1 MSKKKK
7 IMKTVFSVL
16 AVILAVVI
24 VIAAVLFFPLTGK
37 KHVEVWSSGQEFDIS
52 TIQTVEKDPNEDFKI
67 LVFVDT
73 QLWMDPSDNNA
84 CYEQMRALA
93 EKTQPDMLAT
103 VGDNISGVTSRFLLK
118 DFIEVMDSFELPWT
132 VVFGNHDDEIPM
144 TTLNWQGDQYMES
157 EYCLFQKGPSNL
169 YGCGNYAVNIT
180 ENGSPVYTLFM
191 FDNGRYT
198 EYDDGSTKE
207 IYMGYEQI
215 AWYEWN
221 VKGIAAAAG
230 KTVPSMVFSHF
241 AQPEFKEALEQY
253 AVYHEA
259 DGSYTVPEAYGFGSC
274 DYLPGCA
281 PVKSGFFD
289 KCRELGTTHMI
300 CGHDHENN
308 AVITYEG
315 VTMAYGMKTGPSPAP
330 WNFAEETGGTLV
342 TIHTEGSNAAASVEH
357 VVL

>member
-1 MSKKKK
+1 MALSGRKK
-7 IMKTVFSVL
+7 IIIGVVAAL
-16 AVILAVVI
+16 LVVI
-24 VIAAVLFFPLTGK
+24 IVLVLSLFIPRTGEK
-37 KHVEVWSSGQEFDIS
+37 RVDVWGVDSEFSIENVQSLEAGDE
-52 TIQTVEKDPNEDFKI
+52 QFKI
-67 LVFVDT
+67 LMFTDL
-73 QLWMDPSDNNA
+73 QLWSNLGDNNETFDLMDELVA
-84 CYEQMRALA
+84 RV
-93 EKTQPDMLAT
+93 QPDMIVLP
-103 VGDNISGVTSRFLLK
+103 GDNVSGLTTDILLK
-118 DFIEVMDSFELPWT
+118 QLIKHMESYKIPWACT
-132 VVFGNHDDEIPM
+132 YGNHDAEGNA
-144 TTLNWQGDQYMES
+144 TLSWQSDRYEEA
-157 EYCLFQKGPSNL
+157 EYCLFERGPSNL
-169 YGCGNYAVNIT
+169 YGMGNYAVNIT
-180 ENGSPVYTLFM
+180 RNGNLDKTLF
-191 FDNGRYT
+191 FLDNGRYY
-198 EYDDGSTKE
+198 EYANGNDE

-215 AWYEWN
+215 AWYEWM
-221 VKGIAAAAG
+221 VRGIAEANG
-230 KTVPSMVFSHF
+230 GTVVPSMVFSHF

>member
-24 VIAAVLFFPLTGK
+24 VIAAVLFFPLTGE

-84 CYEQMRALA
+84 CYEQMRALV

-342 TIHTEGSNAAASVEH
+342 AIHTEGSNAAASVEH